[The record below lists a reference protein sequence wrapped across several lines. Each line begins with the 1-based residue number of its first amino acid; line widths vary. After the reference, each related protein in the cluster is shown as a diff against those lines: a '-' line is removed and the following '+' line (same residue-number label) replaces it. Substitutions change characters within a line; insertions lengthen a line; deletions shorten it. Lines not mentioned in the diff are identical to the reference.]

1 MRYPFRMFR
10 LILACV
16 SIVVTLTA
24 AEMALRLIILFGG
37 NAYRANVLPIYEL
50 TADDRPFTT
59 RKNFEYRIRT
69 PDFDMRIKTNDFGLR
84 EDASIHSLLD
94 HDYKILVMGDSQT
107 FGYGVNYG
115 ERYSDLLNSFLSPRA
130 ISFTSGY
137 ANGFSPVDY
146 VAYLRTFYEALPPD
160 LVVIGFFPEN
170 DVVNDVRTRSIQR
183 NVDGDI
189 VGTKLKGFTVIGGI
203 ITAET
208 YSQSRFYH
216 SFVAFKNYLWNT
228 FALYRLAEETRNRIR
243 YGRHPE
249 LQNTQIPPFFFG
261 EPSNQEEI
269 DITLNALR
277 WIDRFLKTRGK
288 TLVVFFIPSNFQVSQ
303 YYERSVTYR
312 PGYRVSPERMA
323 IARRVR
329 EPQTMFGRW
338 LEANQIRYIDP
349 TEDFIRGDREGSRLY
364 FYFDGHLSRR
374 GHELSARLIGEYLVR
389 SRLIP
394 CQFVKTSVV
403 EAAPNGGC
411 RK

>member
-1 MRYPFRMFR
+1 MSKVV
-10 LILACV
+10 LACV
-16 SIVVTLTA
+16 SALVALGA
-24 AEMALRLIILFGG
+24 AELILRLTIQLGG

-50 TADDRPFTT
+50 TADHRPFAL
-59 RKNFEYRIRT
+59 RKNFEYRVRT

-107 FGYGVNYG
+107 FGYGVNDG
-115 ERYSDLLNSFLSPRA
+115 ERYSDLLNRILTPRA

-137 ANGFSPVDY
+137 ADGFSPVDY
-146 VAYLRTFYEALPPD
+146 AVYLRTFYETLVPN

-183 NVDGDI
+183 NIDGDI
-189 VGTKLKGFTVIGGI
+189 VGTKLKGFTVIDGF
-203 ITAET
+203 ITAESD
-208 YSQSRFYH
+208 SQSKFYH

-228 FALYRLAEETRNRIR
+228 FTLYRLAEETRNRIR
-243 YGRHPE
+243 YWRNPE
-249 LQNTQIPPFFFG
+249 LQNTQVPPFFFG

-277 WIDRFLKTRGK
+277 VIDRFLRARGK
-288 TLVVFFIPSNFQVSQ
+288 TLVVFFIPSNFQISQ
-303 YYERSVTYR
+303 YYEWSVTHR

-323 IARRVR
+323 IARRVG

-338 LEANQIRYIDP
+338 LQANQIRYVDP
-349 TEDFIRGDREGSRLY
+349 TEDFVRADREGSRLY
-364 FYFDGHLSRR
+364 FDFDGHLSRR
-374 GHELSARLIGEYLVR
+374 GHELSARLIGEYLIR
-389 SRLIP
+389 SQLIP
-394 CQFVKTSVV
+394 CQFVKKSVV
-403 EAAPNGGC
+403 EAVPNGGC